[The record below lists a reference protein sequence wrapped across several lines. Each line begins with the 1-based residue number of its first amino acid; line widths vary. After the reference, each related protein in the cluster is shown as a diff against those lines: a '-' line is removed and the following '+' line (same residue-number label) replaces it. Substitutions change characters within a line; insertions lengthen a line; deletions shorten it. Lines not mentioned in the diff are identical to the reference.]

1 MPRCLTSGERRV
13 LQKGTPNEPGVLGEL
28 FGELKP
34 VGVAMEATYAW
45 EPVYE
50 LLERMG
56 LEVHLARLLQ
66 LNWLPTAY
74 VPPREVRELR
84 RLVRLR
90 AELVRL
96 GLKAIGNPVLQGVE
110 GGPEGDLQDGQ
121 GGAGALRVPHAED
134 TEAGGG
140 DREGSLGEPPGQAP
154 HDHPGGR
161 GLLGPDHPG
170 GDRGRLE
177 VQEP

>member
-1 MPRCLTSGERRV
+1 VLDERGEEV
-13 LQKGTPNEPGVLGEL
+13 LQKGTPNEPEVLEEL

-96 GLKAIGNPVLQGVE
+96 GLKAIGNSFSREWREVLKE
-110 GGPEGDLQDGQ
+110 TSRTARE
-121 GGAGALRVPHAED
+121 ALELYEFLTLRIRKLEAEIER
-134 TEAGGG
+134 EAS
-140 DREGSLGEPPGQAP
+140 ENPQARP
-154 HDHPGGR
+154 LMTIPGGR